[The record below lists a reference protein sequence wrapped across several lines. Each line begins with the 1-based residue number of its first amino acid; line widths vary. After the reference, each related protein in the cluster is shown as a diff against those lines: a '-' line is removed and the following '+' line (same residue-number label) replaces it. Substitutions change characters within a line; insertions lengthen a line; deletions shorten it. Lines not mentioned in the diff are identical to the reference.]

1 MKKNF
6 EKFEV
11 VEKRAKEKIEL
22 FIRSKRNKSQLSK
35 VIST

>member
-22 FIRSKRNKSQLSK
+22 FIRSKRSK
-35 VIST
+35 ANYRK